1 VEQQVRFCT
10 AEDGVRLA
18 FAVHGSGPPI
28 VRVAT
33 WLTNLEYDWDSP
45 VWRHWLE
52 GLGARNTLIRYD
64 ERGCGL
70 SDRET
75 GELSVEAWV
84 GDLEA
89 VVEAAGLERFA
100 LLGVSQG
107 AAIAIT
113 YAARH
118 PENVTHLVLYGGY
131 ARGRKMRQ
139 PDRRIEENALI
150 SAIRAGWDDPTPTFR
165 RVFSMLF
172 LPEGTPEQMA
182 WYDDLL
188 RNSTSAETAARLYDA
203 RGNIDVLESAARVQ
217 TPTIVLHANRDHVV
231 PVEEGRMLASLIPG
245 ARLVLLDSTNH
256 ILLGDE
262 PAWASFL
269 GVVHSFLGAE
279 RARSPLHPFVAL
291 SARELEVLE
300 LVAAGLTNNEIAARL
315 VLSVRT
321 VERHLSNIYGKLGL
335 SGKAGRAAA
344 AARFSQLRESAP
356 YV

>member
-1 VEQQVRFCT
+1 
-10 AEDGVRLA
+10 
-18 FAVHGSGPPI
+18 
-28 VRVAT
+28 
-33 WLTNLEYDWDSP
+33 

-75 GELSVEAWV
+75 GELSVDAWV

-118 PENVTHLVLYGGY
+118 PEKVTHLVLYGGY

-203 RGNIDVLESAARVQ
+203 RGNIDVLESAAQVQ

-262 PAWASFL
+262 PAWWSFL
-269 GVVHSFLGAE
+269 EVVHSFLGAE

>member
-1 VEQQVRFCT
+1 
-10 AEDGVRLA
+10 
-18 FAVHGSGPPI
+18 
-28 VRVAT
+28 
-33 WLTNLEYDWDSP
+33 

-70 SDRET
+70 SDRAT
-75 GELSVEAWV
+75 GDLSIDAWV
-84 GDLEA
+84 GDLRA
-89 VVEAAGLERFA
+89 VVAAAGLERFA

-107 AAIAIT
+107 AAIALT

-131 ARGRKMRQ
+131 ARGRKMRM
-139 PDRRIEENALI
+139 PDRRVEETALI

-188 RNSTSAETAARLYDA
+188 RNSTSAETAAKLYDA
-203 RGNIDVLESAARVQ
+203 RGNIDVVSIAPQVQ
-217 TPTIVLHANRDHVV
+217 TSTIVLHANRDHVV
-231 PVEEGRMLASLIPG
+231 PVEEGRLLAALIPG
-245 ARLVLLDSTNH
+245 ARLVLLDSMNH

-262 PAWASFL
+262 PAWWSFL
-269 GVVHSFLGAE
+269 EVVNSFLGAE
-279 RARSPLHPFVAL
+279 RASSPVHQAVPL
-291 SARELEVLE
+291 SSRELEVLE
-300 LVAAGLTNNEIAARL
+300 LVAGGLTNEEIAAQL

-344 AARFSQLRESAP
+344 AARFSRLSQSAP